1 MARDGLGAGMKD
13 VAKPK
18 SKKAAIDRRLWR
30 IDIGSQELVAERHR
44 TASGR
49 FRTVWL
55 VPEESLRGVLWVE
68 VIEEAPGDPSP

>member
-1 MARDGLGAGMKD
+1 MEEVARSSS
-13 VAKPK
+13 K
-18 SKKAAIDRRLWR
+18 SPTIDRRLWR
-30 IDIGSQELVAERHR
+30 IDRGNQELVAERHR

-68 VIEEAPGDPSP
+68 VVEGTPGDPSP